1 MEKQVFSIRQRYL
14 KSIVLALLLY
24 PITLFAANAQITVRG
39 EALSIKEAIL
49 QIEKHSNYVFF
60 YNATLLKEMKKRNID
75 CKGSI
80 ETVLKEIFKN
90 TNVEY
95 LINGN
100 EVILKVKNIPGSV
113 QEKKPVKKQR
123 TVTGTVVDANT
134 QETLVGANVKLKG
147 NDIGTITD
155 LDGNFSINVTSN
167 KDVLVVSYMG
177 YKTVE
182 KVVEDMGVLKIE
194 LPSDTEI
201 LNEVVVVGFGTQ
213 KKVSVVG
220 SITNIKASS
229 LKVPTSSLTNSFA
242 GRLAGVISTTSSGEP
257 GKDASEFYIRGIST
271 FGGRA
276 TPLIMLDGVEIS
288 TTELNY
294 IPAESI
300 ESFSILKDASATA
313 IYGARGANGVMLI
326 TTKSGKENEKTRIN
340 VSVENSFN
348 IPMSFPNFV
357 DGATYMEMANE
368 AYYTRKGTYNGQ
380 LYSQEKIDNTRL
392 GKNPYVYPNVN
403 WKDMMFKD
411 MSMSQRAN
419 INVSGGGSKANY
431 YLSLQANHD
440 TGVLNTQKLYSFDNN
455 VNVWSYTF
463 QSNIDYKLTPSTK
476 IELRMN
482 AQLHNSGGP
491 AKSTTDLFAEML
503 QANPV
508 NFPAYYPSSANP
520 AGTDHM
526 LFGNAYYTGDVLYT
540 NPYADLLTT
549 YGEDFQATI
558 LTTVKLEQGLDFIT
572 KGLKLRGLISFRNW
586 SDSYF
591 TREVEPY
598 YYMPKSGSYDPYDP
612 DAANYTLERV
622 GNKGNDFITQSDP
635 KKYADRTIQFQA
647 SLEWARN
654 FGGKHDLSA
663 MLLYLQREYRVN
675 PLPTRNQGLSGRLTY
690 AYDQR
695 YLFEANFGYNGTER
709 LASGHR
715 FEMFPSVAAGWV
727 ISNEKFFEPFNK
739 VITNLK
745 IRGSW
750 GLVGNDETGTK
761 DIRTGKDGPH
771 FIYLTNVELN
781 DDNHKYTTGVDM
793 DVTYK
798 GPVITQ
804 YGVTNAT
811 WERAEKLN
819 LGIDL
824 ELFSKLSLTV
834 DIFRDNRRNILLRR
848 ERFPEYL
855 GFENAK
861 PWASV
866 GKVKNTGV
874 EVAMN
879 YVQDIGKNWSI
890 DLRGTFT
897 YNQATLVYS
906 DEAYREEEYRR
917 KDGKALNGTW
927 GYVAERLFIDQ
938 ADIDNSPSQKFGNS
952 PMPGDIKYK
961 DLNGDGMIDGSDVCE
976 LSPYGGTPNIMYGFG
991 STIRYRKFELGF
1003 FFQGAAQRKIMIGN
1017 IHPFG
1022 NTRKNVLQFIAD
1034 DYWNESNPNPNAA
1047 YPRLE
1052 DRDDANNNRQTSS
1065 YWLRDGSYMRL
1076 KNAEIGYSF
1085 KYGRIYLI
1093 GNNLLTFSK
1102 FKLWDPELSWNAYP
1116 LSRTFSIG
1124 MQLNF

>member
-1 MEKQVFSIRQRYL
+1 MENKTFSTKQRYV
-14 KSIVLALLLY
+14 KCIILALLLY
-24 PITLFAANAQITVRG
+24 PITLFAAYGQIAVKG
-39 EALSIKEAIL
+39 ESLSVKEAIQ
-49 QIEKHSNYVFF
+49 QIERHSNYVFF
-60 YNATLLKEMKKRNID
+60 YNATLLKEMSKKNID

-80 ETVLKEIFKN
+80 EKVLNEIFKN

-95 LINGN
+95 MINGN
-100 EVILKVKNIPGSV
+100 EVVLKVKSAPV
-113 QEKKPVKKQR
+113 TPQQTKQKKR
-123 TVTGTVVDANT
+123 TVTGTVFDANT
-134 QETLVGANVKLKG
+134 KETLVGANVKIKG
-147 NDIGTITD
+147 TDVGTITD
-155 LDGNFSINVTSN
+155 LDGNFSISVNSS

-182 KVVEDMGVLKIE
+182 QAVEDMGVIKIE
-194 LPSDTEI
+194 LPSDSEL

-220 SITNIKASS
+220 SITNIKAAS
-229 LKVPTSSLTNSFA
+229 LKVPTSSLTNSFG
-242 GRLAGVISTTSSGEP
+242 GRLAGVIATTSSGEP
-257 GKDASEFYIRGIST
+257 GKDASQFYIRGIGT

-288 TTELNY
+288 STDLNY
-294 IPAESI
+294 IPAENI

-313 IYGARGANGVMLI
+313 IYGARGANGVMLV

-348 IPMSFPNFV
+348 VPMSFPDFV
-357 DGATYMEMANE
+357 DGVTYMEMANE
-368 AYYTRKGTYNGQ
+368 ARYTRTGTYDGL
-380 LYSQEKIDNTRL
+380 LYTQEQINNTRAN
-392 GKNPYVYPNVN
+392 KNPYVYPNVN
-403 WKDMMFKD
+403 WKNLMFKN

-440 TGVLNTQKLYSFDNN
+440 SGVLNNKKLYSFDNN

-463 QSNIDYKLTPSTK
+463 QSNVDYKLTPTTK
-476 IELRMN
+476 IQLRMN
-482 AQLHNSGGP
+482 AQLRNSGGP
-491 AKSTTDLFAEML
+491 KTSTTDLFAEML
-503 QANPV
+503 SANPV
-508 NFPAYYPSSANP
+508 NFPAYYPSSVAP
-520 AGTDHM
+520 SGVDHM
-526 LFGNAYYTGDVLYT
+526 LFGNAFYTGDLLYK
-540 NPYADLLTT
+540 NPYADLMTT
-549 YGEDFQATI
+549 YGEDFQSTI
-558 LTTVKLEQGLDFIT
+558 LTTVKAEQELDFIT
-572 KGLKLRGLISFRNW
+572 KGLKLTGLISFKNW
-586 SDSYF
+586 SKSYF
-591 TREVEPY
+591 TRTIEPY
-598 YYMPKSGSYDPYDP
+598 YYMAKPGSYDPYDSE
-612 DAANYTLERV
+612 AANYTLERV
-622 GNKGNDFITQSDP
+622 GTSGKDFITQSDP
-635 KKYADRTIQFQA
+635 EKSADRTFQFQA
-647 SLEWARN
+647 ALEWSRN
-654 FGGKHDLSA
+654 FKGIHDLSA

-675 PLPTRNQGLSGRLTY
+675 PLPTRNQGISGRFTY

-715 FEMFPSVAAGWV
+715 FEMFPSFAAGWV
-727 ISNEKFFEPFNK
+727 ISNEKFFEPINRI
-739 VITNLK
+739 ITNLK

-761 DIRTGKDGPH
+761 DIRTGAEGPH
-771 FIYLTNVELN
+771 FIYLTNVNLN
-781 DDNHKYTTGVDM
+781 DDNHQYTTGVDM
-793 DVTYK
+793 NVTYK
-798 GPVITQ
+798 GPAVTQ

-819 LGIDL
+819 LGVDL

-834 DIFRDNRRNILLRR
+834 DIFKDNRSNILLRR

-855 GFENAK
+855 GYENAK
-861 PWASV
+861 PWASI
-866 GKVKNTGV
+866 GKVENKGL
-874 EVAMN
+874 ELAMN
-879 YVQDIGKNWSI
+879 YVQEIGKNWSF

-897 YNQATLVYS
+897 YNRATQIYS
-906 DEAYREEEYRR
+906 DEAYRAEEYRR
-917 KDGKALNGTW
+917 HDGKSLNGTW
-927 GYVAERLFIDQ
+927 GYVAERLFVDQ
-938 ADIDNSPSQKFGNS
+938 ADIDNSPTQKFGNS

-961 DLNGDGMIDGSDVCE
+961 DMNGDGMIDGSDQCE
-976 LSPYGGTPNIMYGFG
+976 LSPYGSTPGIMYGFG
-991 STIRYRKFELGF
+991 STIRYKKFDLGF
-1003 FFQGAAQRKIMIGN
+1003 FFQGAAQRKIMISG

-1022 NTRKNVLQFIAD
+1022 NTRKNVLQFITD
-1034 DYWNESNPNPNAA
+1034 DYWSESNPNPDAA

-1052 DRDDANNNRQTSS
+1052 YRDDANNNRQNSS

-1076 KNAEIGYSF
+1076 KNAELGYNF

>member
-1 MEKQVFSIRQRYL
+1 MENTTFSARQRYL
-14 KSIVLALLLY
+14 KSILLALLLY
-24 PITLFAANAQITVRG
+24 PITLFAAYGQITVKG
-39 EALSIKEAIL
+39 ESLSAKEAIQ

-60 YNATLLKEMKKRNID
+60 YNATLLKELKKKNID
-75 CKGSI
+75 CQGSI
-80 ETVLKEIFKN
+80 EKVLNELFRN

-95 LINGN
+95 MINGN
-100 EVILKVKNIPGSV
+100 EVVLKVKSEPAAA
-113 QEKKPVKKQR
+113 QQTKQKKR
-123 TVTGTVVDANT
+123 TITGTVTDANT
-134 QETLVGANVKLKG
+134 KETLVGANVKLKG
-147 NDIGTITD
+147 TDVGTITD
-155 LDGNFSINVTSN
+155 LDGNFSISVNSS

-182 KVVEDMGVLKIE
+182 QPVEDMGVIKIE
-194 LPSDTEI
+194 LPSDSEL

-220 SITNIKASS
+220 SITNIKAAA

-257 GKDASEFYIRGIST
+257 GKDASQFYIRGIGT

-288 TTELNY
+288 ATDLNY
-294 IPAESI
+294 IPAENI

-313 IYGARGANGVMLI
+313 IYGARGANGVMLV

-348 IPMSFPNFV
+348 VPMSFPNFV
-357 DGATYMEMANE
+357 DGVTYMEMANE
-368 AYYTRKGTYNGQ
+368 ARYTRTGTYDGL
-380 LYSQEKIDNTRL
+380 LYTQQQIDNTRAN
-392 GKNPYVYPNVN
+392 KNPYVYPNVN
-403 WKDMMFKD
+403 WKDLMFKN

-440 TGVLNTQKLYSFDNN
+440 SGVLNSQKLYSFDNN

-463 QSNIDYKLTPSTK
+463 QSNVDYKLTPSTK
-476 IELRMN
+476 IQLRMN
-482 AQLHNSGGP
+482 AQLRNSGGP
-491 AKSTTDLFAEML
+491 ATSTTDLFAEML
-503 QANPV
+503 SANPV
-508 NFPAYYPSSANP
+508 NFPAYYPSSVAP
-520 AGTDHM
+520 AGADHM
-526 LFGNAYYTGDVLYT
+526 LFGNAFYTGDLLYT

-549 YGEDFQATI
+549 YGEDFQSTI
-558 LTTVKLEQGLDFIT
+558 LTTVKVEQDLDFIT
-572 KGLKLRGLISFRNW
+572 KGLKLSGLISFKNW

-591 TREVEPY
+591 TRTIEPY
-598 YYMPKSGSYDPYDP
+598 YYMPKTGSYDPYDP
-612 DAANYTLERV
+612 KAASYTLERV
-622 GNKGNDFITQSDP
+622 GTSGKDFLTQSDP
-635 KKYADRTIQFQA
+635 SKYADRTFQFQA

-654 FGGKHDLSA
+654 FKGVHDLSA

-675 PLPTRNQGLSGRLTY
+675 PLPTRNQGVSGRFTY

-709 LASGHR
+709 LAAGHR
-715 FEMFPSVAAGWV
+715 FEMFPSFAAGWV
-727 ISNEKFFEPFNK
+727 VSNEKFFEPLNNI
-739 VITNLK
+739 ITNLK

-750 GLVGNDETGTK
+750 GLVGNDETGTT
-761 DIRTGKDGPH
+761 DIRTGAEGPH
-771 FIYLTNVELN
+771 FIYLTNVNLN
-781 DDNHKYTTGVDM
+781 DGGHSYTTGVDM
-793 DVTYK
+793 NVTYN
-798 GPVITQ
+798 GPAVTQ

-824 ELFSKLSLTV
+824 ELFSKLSLTF
-834 DIFRDNRRNILLRR
+834 DIFKDNRRNILLRR
-848 ERFPEYL
+848 ERFPEFL
-855 GFENAK
+855 GYENAK
-861 PWASV
+861 PWASI
-866 GKVKNTGV
+866 GKVENKGL
-874 EVAMN
+874 EIAMN
-879 YVQDIGKNWSI
+879 YTQDIGKEWSI

-897 YNQATLVYS
+897 YNSATQIYS

-917 KDGKALNGTW
+917 HDGKSLNGTW
-927 GYVAERLFIDQ
+927 GYVAERLFVDQ
-938 ADIDNSPSQKFGNS
+938 ADIDNSPEQKFGNS

-961 DLNGDGMIDGSDVCE
+961 DLNGDGMIDGSDQCE
-976 LSPYGGTPNIMYGFG
+976 LSPYGSTPRIMYGFG
-991 STIRYRKFELGF
+991 STIRYKKFDLGF
-1003 FFQGAAQRKIMIGN
+1003 FFQGAAQRQIMIGG

-1034 DYWNESNPNPNAA
+1034 DYWSESNPNPDAA

-1052 DRDDANNNRQTSS
+1052 YRDDANNNRQSSS
-1065 YWLRDGSYMRL
+1065 YWLRNGSYMRL
-1076 KNAEIGYSF
+1076 KNAELGYTF

>member
-1 MEKQVFSIRQRYL
+1 MENKTFLTKQWYVKCI
-14 KSIVLALLLY
+14 IWVLLLY
-24 PITLFAANAQITVRG
+24 PVTLFAAYGQIEVKG
-39 EALSIKEAIL
+39 ESISVKEAIQ
-49 QIEKHSNYVFF
+49 QIERHSNYVFF
-60 YNATLLKEMKKRNID
+60 YNVTLLKKMDKRNID

-80 ETVLKEIFKN
+80 EKVLNEIFKN

-95 LINGN
+95 MINGN
-100 EVILKVKNIPGSV
+100 EVVLKVKSAPV
-113 QEKKPVKKQR
+113 APQQTKQKKR
-123 TVTGTVVDANT
+123 TVTGTVFDANT
-134 QETLVGANVKLKG
+134 KETLVGANVKIKG
-147 NDIGTITD
+147 TDVGTITD
-155 LDGNFSINVTSN
+155 LDGNFSISVNSS

-182 KVVEDMGVLKIE
+182 QAVEDMGVIKIE
-194 LPSDTEI
+194 LPSDSEL

-220 SITNIKASS
+220 SITNIKAAS
-229 LKVPTSSLTNSFA
+229 LKVPTSSLTNSFG
-242 GRLAGVISTTSSGEP
+242 GRLAGVIATTSSGEP
-257 GKDASEFYIRGIST
+257 GKDASQFYIRGIGT

-288 TTELNY
+288 STDLNY
-294 IPAESI
+294 IPAENI

-313 IYGARGANGVMLI
+313 IYGARGANGVMLV

-348 IPMSFPNFV
+348 VPMSFPDFV
-357 DGATYMEMANE
+357 DGVTYMEMANE
-368 AYYTRKGTYNGQ
+368 ARYTRTGTYDGL
-380 LYSQEKIDNTRL
+380 LYTQEQINNTRTN
-392 GKNPYVYPNVN
+392 KNPYVYPNVN
-403 WKDMMFKD
+403 WKDLMFKN

-440 TGVLNTQKLYSFDNN
+440 SGVLNNKKLYSFDNN

-463 QSNIDYKLTPSTK
+463 QSNVDYKLTPTTK
-476 IELRMN
+476 IQLRMN
-482 AQLHNSGGP
+482 AQLRNSGGP
-491 AKSTTDLFAEML
+491 KTSTTDLFAEML
-503 QANPV
+503 SANPV
-508 NFPAYYPSSANP
+508 NFPAYYPSSVAP
-520 AGTDHM
+520 SGADHM
-526 LFGNAYYTGDVLYT
+526 LFGNAFYTGDLLYK

-549 YGEDFQATI
+549 YGEDFQSTI
-558 LTTVKLEQGLDFIT
+558 LTTVKAEQELDFIT
-572 KGLKLRGLISFRNW
+572 KGLKLTGLISFKNW
-586 SDSYF
+586 SKSYF
-591 TREVEPY
+591 TEPY
-598 YYMPKSGSYDPYDP
+598 YYMVKTGSYDPYDP
-612 DAANYTLERV
+612 EAANYTLERV
-622 GNKGNDFITQSDP
+622 GTSGKDFITQSDP
-635 KKYADRTIQFQA
+635 EKSADRTIQFQA
-647 SLEWARN
+647 TLEWSRN
-654 FGGKHDLSA
+654 FKGIHDLSA

-675 PLPTRNQGLSGRLTY
+675 PLPTRNQGISGRFTY

-715 FEMFPSVAAGWV
+715 FEMFPSFAAGWV
-727 ISNEKFFEPFNK
+727 ISNEKFFEPINRI
-739 VITNLK
+739 ITNLK

-750 GLVGNDETGTK
+750 GLVGNDEMGTK
-761 DIRTGKDGPH
+761 DIRTGAEGPH
-771 FIYLTNVELN
+771 FIYLTNVNLN
-781 DDNHKYTTGVDM
+781 DDNHQYTTGVDM
-793 DVTYK
+793 NVTYK
-798 GPVITQ
+798 GPAVTQ

-819 LGIDL
+819 LGVDL

-834 DIFRDNRRNILLRR
+834 DIFKDNRSNILLRR

-855 GFENAK
+855 GYENAK
-861 PWASV
+861 PWASI
-866 GKVKNTGV
+866 GKVENKGL
-874 EVAMN
+874 ELAMN
-879 YVQDIGKNWSI
+879 YVQEVGKNWSF

-897 YNQATLVYS
+897 YNRATLIYS
-906 DEAYREEEYRR
+906 DEAYRAEEYRR
-917 KDGKALNGTW
+917 HDGKSLNGTW
-927 GYVAERLFIDQ
+927 GYVAERLFVDQ
-938 ADIDNSPSQKFGNS
+938 ADIDNSPTQKFGNS

-961 DLNGDGMIDGSDVCE
+961 DMNDDGMIDGSDQCE
-976 LSPYGGTPNIMYGFG
+976 LSPYGSTPGIMYGFG
-991 STIRYRKFELGF
+991 STIRYKKFDLGF
-1003 FFQGAAQRKIMIGN
+1003 FFQGAAQRKIMISG

-1034 DYWNESNPNPNAA
+1034 DYWSESNPNPDAA

-1052 DRDDANNNRQTSS
+1052 YRDDANNNRQNSS

-1076 KNAEIGYSF
+1076 KNAELGYNF

>member
-1 MEKQVFSIRQRYL
+1 
-14 KSIVLALLLY
+14 
-24 PITLFAANAQITVRG
+24 
-39 EALSIKEAIL
+39 
-49 QIEKHSNYVFF
+49 
-60 YNATLLKEMKKRNID
+60 
-75 CKGSI
+75 
-80 ETVLKEIFKN
+80 
-90 TNVEY
+90 
-95 LINGN
+95 
-100 EVILKVKNIPGSV
+100 
-113 QEKKPVKKQR
+113 
-123 TVTGTVVDANT
+123 
-134 QETLVGANVKLKG
+134 
-147 NDIGTITD
+147 
-155 LDGNFSINVTSN
+155 
-167 KDVLVVSYMG
+167 
-177 YKTVE
+177 
-182 KVVEDMGVLKIE
+182 
-194 LPSDTEI
+194 
-201 LNEVVVVGFGTQ
+201 
-213 KKVSVVG
+213 
-220 SITNIKASS
+220 
-229 LKVPTSSLTNSFA
+229 
-242 GRLAGVISTTSSGEP
+242 
-257 GKDASEFYIRGIST
+257 
-271 FGGRA
+271 
-276 TPLIMLDGVEIS
+276 
-288 TTELNY
+288 
-294 IPAESI
+294 
-300 ESFSILKDASATA
+300 
-313 IYGARGANGVMLI
+313 
-326 TTKSGKENEKTRIN
+326 
-340 VSVENSFN
+340 
-348 IPMSFPNFV
+348 
-357 DGATYMEMANE
+357 
-368 AYYTRKGTYNGQ
+368 
-380 LYSQEKIDNTRL
+380 
-392 GKNPYVYPNVN
+392 
-403 WKDMMFKD
+403 
-411 MSMSQRAN
+411 
-419 INVSGGGSKANY
+419 
-431 YLSLQANHD
+431 
-440 TGVLNTQKLYSFDNN
+440 
-455 VNVWSYTF
+455 
-463 QSNIDYKLTPSTK
+463 
-476 IELRMN
+476 
-482 AQLHNSGGP
+482 
-491 AKSTTDLFAEML
+491 
-503 QANPV
+503 
-508 NFPAYYPSSANP
+508 
-520 AGTDHM
+520 
-526 LFGNAYYTGDVLYT
+526 
-540 NPYADLLTT
+540 
-549 YGEDFQATI
+549 
-558 LTTVKLEQGLDFIT
+558 
-572 KGLKLRGLISFRNW
+572 
-586 SDSYF
+586 
-591 TREVEPY
+591 
-598 YYMPKSGSYDPYDP
+598 
-612 DAANYTLERV
+612 
-622 GNKGNDFITQSDP
+622 
-635 KKYADRTIQFQA
+635 
-647 SLEWARN
+647 
-654 FGGKHDLSA
+654 
-663 MLLYLQREYRVN
+663 
-675 PLPTRNQGLSGRLTY
+675 
-690 AYDQR
+690 
-695 YLFEANFGYNGTER
+695 
-709 LASGHR
+709 
-715 FEMFPSVAAGWV
+715 MFPSVAAGWV

-824 ELFSKLSLTV
+824 ELFSKLSLTF

-991 STIRYRKFELGF
+991 STIRYRKFDLGF

>member
-1 MEKQVFSIRQRYL
+1 MEKKAFSIKQRCL
-14 KSIVLALLLY
+14 KCIVLVLLLY
-24 PITLFAANAQITVRG
+24 PITLFAAYGQIAVKG
-39 EALSIKEAIL
+39 EALTVKEAIQ

-60 YNATLLKEMKKRNID
+60 YNATLLKEMKKKNID
-75 CKGSI
+75 CSGSI
-80 ETVLKEIFKN
+80 EAVLKEVFKN
-90 TNVEY
+90 TNIDY
-95 LINGN
+95 MINGN
-100 EVILKVKNIPGSV
+100 EVVLKVRNAPEATQQKAG
-113 QEKKPVKKQR
+113 KKR

-147 NDIGTITD
+147 QDTGTITD
-155 LDGNFSINVTSN
+155 LDGNFSITVSSN

-182 KVVEDMGVLKIE
+182 KAVEDMGVLKIE
-194 LPSDTEI
+194 LPSDSEL

-220 SITNIKASS
+220 SITNVKAAS

-242 GRLAGVISTTSSGEP
+242 GRLAGVIATTSSGEP
-257 GKDASEFYIRGIST
+257 GKDASNFYIRGIGT

-288 TTELNY
+288 AGDLNY

-313 IYGARGANGVMLI
+313 IYGARGANGVMLV

-348 IPMSFPNFV
+348 VPMNFPEFV

-368 AYYTRKGTYNGQ
+368 ARFTRTGTYNGL
-380 LYSQEKIDNTRL
+380 LYTQDQINNTRA
-392 GKNPYVYPNVN
+392 GKNPYVYPDVN
-403 WKDMMFKD
+403 WKDLMFKN
-411 MSMSQRAN
+411 MSLSQRAN

-440 TGVLNTQKLYSFDNN
+440 AGILNTKKLYSFDNN

-463 QSNIDYKLTPSTK
+463 QSNVDYKLTPTTK
-476 IELRMN
+476 ISLRMN
-482 AQLHNSGGP
+482 AQLRNSGGP
-491 AKSTTDLFAEML
+491 KTSTTDLFAEML
-503 QANPV
+503 DANPV
-508 NFPAYYPSSANP
+508 NFPAYFP
-520 AGTDHM
+520 AEAGPDGADHM
-526 LFGNAYYTGDVLYT
+526 LFGNAFYTGDVLYK

-549 YGEDFQATI
+549 YGEDFQSTI
-558 LTTVKLEQGLDFIT
+558 LTTVKLDQELDFIT
-572 KGLKLRGLISFRNW
+572 KGLKFTGLISFKNW

-591 TREVEPY
+591 TRTIEPY
-598 YYMPKSGSYDPYDP
+598 YYMTKAGSYDPYDP
-612 DAANYTLERV
+612 VAASYTLERV
-622 GNKGNDFITQSDP
+622 GNSGKDFLTQSDP
-635 KKYADRTIQFQA
+635 TKAADRTFQFQA
-647 SLEWARN
+647 ALEWSRN
-654 FGGKHDLSA
+654 FKGVHDLSA

-675 PLPTRNQGLSGRLTY
+675 PLPTRNQGISGRFTY

-715 FEMFPSVAAGWV
+715 FEMFPSFAAGWV
-727 ISNEKFFEPFNK
+727 VSNEKFFEPINNI
-739 VITNLK
+739 ITNLK

-750 GLVGNDETGTK
+750 GLVGNDETGTT
-761 DIRTGKDGPH
+761 DIRTGAAGPH
-771 FIYLTNVELN
+771 FIYLTDVSLGS
-781 DDNHKYTTGVDM
+781 DDRQFTTGVDM
-793 DVTYK
+793 NVTYK
-798 GPVITQ
+798 GPIVTQ

-811 WERAEKLN
+811 WERAEKIN

-824 ELFSKLSLTV
+824 ELFRKLSLTF
-834 DIFRDNRRNILLRR
+834 DIFKDNRSNILLRR

-855 GFENAK
+855 GYDNAK
-861 PWASV
+861 PWASI
-866 GKVKNTGV
+866 GKVENKGL
-874 EVAMN
+874 EISAN
-879 YVQDIGKNWSI
+879 YIQDIGKDWTI

-897 YNQATLVYS
+897 YNHATQIYS
-906 DEAYREEEYRR
+906 DEAYRAEEYRR
-917 KDGKALNGTW
+917 HDGKSMNGTW
-927 GYVAERLFIDQ
+927 GYVAERLFVDQ
-938 ADIDNSPSQKFGNS
+938 ADIDNSPVQKFGNT

-961 DLNGDGMIDGSDVCE
+961 DMNGDGIIDGSDQCE
-976 LSPYGGTPNIMYGFG
+976 LSPYGTTPGIMYGFG
-991 STIRYRKFELGF
+991 ATIRYKKFDLGF
-1003 FFQGAAQRKIMIGN
+1003 FFQGAAQRKVMVSG

-1034 DYWNESNPNPNAA
+1034 DYWNEENPNPDAA

-1052 DRDDANNNRQTSS
+1052 YRDDANNNRQNSS
-1065 YWLRDGSYMRL
+1065 YWLRDGSYTRL
-1076 KNAEIGYSF
+1076 KNAEIGYTF
-1085 KYGRIYLI
+1085 KYGRVYVI